1 MNKKLLAKKIF
12 NFKKNKKNIS
22 EERSQLDEFLGMDL
36 KTDKGLG
43 DLQSGLSTAS
53 TIAGVASLIPGPIG
67 FAARIASPALS
78 AGAWAVNKTR
88 VSLDAKGVVPSETSP
103 EALALQG
110 KLLGYAS
117 LAAGLNFPGAN
128 KALQHLPHWAAGT
141 FAQFGRYPSH
151 VASAFRTRHGLPLA
165 VHPGAGQLTPIGK
178 TVVTGAAG
186 VANLISTEWA
196 ARNADP
202 ITDRL
207 GLPNIPGISKR
218 LTKKAPYGTIPA
230 FDVSRAPTTLDL
242 VTAANASRN

>member
-1 MNKKLLAKKIF
+1 MNKKLLANKIL

-53 TIAGVASLIPGPIG
+53 TIATVASFIPGPIG
-67 FAARIASPALS
+67 LAARVASPVLS
-78 AGAWAVNKTR
+78 GGAWAVNKTR

-110 KLLGYAS
+110 KLLGYGA
-117 LAAGLNFPGAN
+117 LAAGMNIPGAN

-141 FAQFGRYPSH
+141 VAQFGRYPTKIRLAGRKIAH
-151 VASAFRTRHGLPLA
+151 PLA
-165 VHPGAGQLTPIGK
+165 GELTPIGR
-178 TVVTGAAG
+178 TLVTGAAG
-186 VANLISTEWA
+186 VANLLSTEWA

-218 LTKKAPYGTIPA
+218 LTKKAPYGTVPA

-242 VTAANASRN
+242 VAAANASRN

>member
-1 MNKKLLAKKIF
+1 MNKKLLANKILNFKK
-12 NFKKNKKNIS
+12 NKKNKKNIS

-53 TIAGVASLIPGPIG
+53 TIAAVGAFVPGPIG
-67 FAARIASPALS
+67 FAARIASPLLS
-78 AGAWAVNKTR
+78 AGAYAVNKTR

-110 KLLGYAS
+110 KLLGYGT
-117 LAAGLNFPGAN
+117 LAAGLNFPGAQ

-141 FAQFGRYPSH
+141 FAQFGRYPGKIGRKRAH
-151 VASAFRTRHGLPLA
+151 PLA
-165 VHPGAGQLTPIGK
+165 GELTPMGR
-178 TVVTGAAG
+178 TVVTGAVG
-186 VANLISTEWA
+186 VANLLSTEWA
-196 ARNADP
+196 AKNADP

-218 LTKKAPYGTIPA
+218 LTKKAPYGTVPA

-242 VTAANASRN
+242 VAAANASRN

>member
-43 DLQSGLSTAS
+43 DLQSGLSTAA
-53 TIAGVASLIPGPIG
+53 TIASFGGFIPPIAVASR
-67 FAARIASPALS
+67 AAAALLGG
-78 AGAWAVNKTR
+78 GAYFVNKKR
-88 VSLDAKGVVPSETSP
+88 QELDAKGVVPSETGP
-103 EALALQG
+103 EGLAMQG
-110 KLLGYAS
+110 SLIKTAGIGLAAMAAPRSVLRAIPSMAGGS
-117 LAAGLNFPGAN
+117 LARLAATPRGRKWITGI
-128 KALQHLPHWAAGT
+128 AAGT
-141 FAQFGRYPSH
+141 N
-151 VASAFRTRHGLPLA
+151 LA
-165 VHPGAGQLTPIGK
+165 
-178 TVVTGAAG
+178 
-186 VANLISTEWA
+186 STEWA

-218 LTKKAPYGTIPA
+218 LTKKAPYGTVPA

-242 VTAANASRN
+242 VAAANASRN

>member
-1 MNKKLLAKKIF
+1 MNKKLLANKIL

-53 TIAGVASLIPGPIG
+53 TIAAVGAFVPGPIG
-67 FAARIASPALS
+67 FAARVASPLLS
-78 AGAWAVNKTR
+78 AGAYAVNKTR

-110 KLLGYAS
+110 KLLGYGA
-117 LAAGLNFPGAN
+117 LAAGLNFPRVD
-128 KALQHLPHWAAGT
+128 KALKHLPHWAAGT

-151 VASAFRTRHGLPLA
+151 ITNRFRTRYGLPPA
-165 VHPGAGQLTPIGK
+165 VHPRAGELTPMGR
-178 TVVTGAAG
+178 TVVTGAVG
-186 VANLISTEWA
+186 VANLLSTEWA
-196 ARNADP
+196 AKTADP

-218 LTKKAPYGTIPA
+218 LTKKAPYGTVPA

-242 VTAANASRN
+242 VAAANASRN

>member
-1 MNKKLLAKKIF
+1 MNKKLLANKIL

-53 TIAGVASLIPGPIG
+53 TIATVASFIPGPIG
-67 FAARIASPALS
+67 FAAKIASPVLS
-78 AGAWAVNKTR
+78 AGAYAVNKTR

-110 KLLGYAS
+110 KMLGYGA
-117 LAAGLNFPGAN
+117 LAAGMNIPGSN

-141 FAQFGRYPSH
+141 FAHFGRYPSH
-151 VASAFRTRHGLPLA
+151 ITNRFRTRHGLPPA
-165 VHPGAGQLTPIGK
+165 VHPGAGELTRTGR
-178 TVVTGAAG
+178 TFVTGAAG
-186 VANLISTEWA
+186 VANLLSTEWA
-196 ARNADP
+196 AKSADP
-202 ITDRL
+202 ITNRL
-207 GLPNIPGISKR
+207 GLPNIPGLSKR

-242 VTAANASRN
+242 VAAANASRN